1 MLGGHGRT
9 KFPCRLFYS
18 LLPATLMSTRSKFD
32 MPDYCVSIPR
42 MQLSPCR
49 ELVVGFEVETS
60 NRVIRKFTTKTSES
74 FFHRAK
80 GMFSQTQGFKPE
92 SFLRLHVTD
101 EDSRSIFDRDLTG
114 PVEEKLKKAILSG
127 IMICGRKYSF
137 LAYSSSQLKECSV
150 WMVCLPPGWTVKEI
164 RSTLGDFSACQSASK
179 YAARIGQCFST
190 TVNGAK
196 GQDHAPT
203 EGTRVRH
210 AVIDDIYGE
219 DKSMCHSDGTGMIR
233 RSVLNQLI
241 GQLPFSPKDPL
252 DASIIQVI
260 IVGGRVGSP
269 LTLRLTMLVR
279 TSVSLLLNSFC
290 LFSFLAVT
298 SRSDSEAPKGH

>member
-1 MLGGHGRT
+1 
-9 KFPCRLFYS
+9 
-18 LLPATLMSTRSKFD
+18 

-42 MQLSPCR
+42 MQLSPSR

-60 NRVIRKFTTKTSES
+60 NRVIREFTTNASES
-74 FFHRAK
+74 FVRRTI

-101 EDSRSIFDRDLTG
+101 EDSRSIFDRDLTV
-114 PVEEKLKKAILSG
+114 PVEERLKNTILSG
-127 IMICGRKYSF
+127 IMLCGRKYSF

-150 WMVCLPPGWTVKEI
+150 WMVCLPPGWTVKQI
-164 RSTLGDFSACQSASK
+164 RSTLGDFSACKSASK

-190 TVNGAK
+190 TISGAQ

-219 DKSMCHSDGTGMIR
+219 NKTMCHSDGTGLIR
-233 RSVLNQLI
+233 RSVLNQLLER
-241 GQLPFSPKDPL
+241 LPFSPKDPF
-252 DASIIQVI
+252 DTSIIQV
-260 IVGGRVGSP
+260 R
-269 LTLRLTMLVR
+269 
-279 TSVSLLLNSFC
+279 C
-290 LFSFLAVT
+290 C
-298 SRSDSEAPKGH
+298 